1 MLAYIPIY
9 ASVTAASGRLTEGG
23 GYYASA
29 LGVCELIAFVSN
41 RLIMPFLS
49 VFMALS
55 FTAAINPNLRFS
67 SAAESLKNAVRF
79 TLTALMTIFTGM
91 ITIKSFSGAA
101 ADGAAARA
109 VKFGASNF
117 IPIIGSSV
125 SEAYST
131 VYAGVGVIRS
141 SVGTLGIVAAGVMML
156 KPFAELICIKIVLGM
171 AKLIADLL
179 GAGEISELLK
189 STGYAISA
197 ALSTMLCFCMMF
209 IISTAVVMMAAGT
222 N

>member
-1 MLAYIPIY
+1 
-9 ASVTAASGRLTEGG
+9 
-23 GYYASA
+23 
-29 LGVCELIAFVSN
+29 
-41 RLIMPFLS
+41 
-49 VFMALS
+49 
-55 FTAAINPNLRFS
+55 
-67 SAAESLKNAVRF
+67 
-79 TLTALMTIFTGM
+79 MTIFTGM

-179 GAGEISELLK
+179 GACEISELLK